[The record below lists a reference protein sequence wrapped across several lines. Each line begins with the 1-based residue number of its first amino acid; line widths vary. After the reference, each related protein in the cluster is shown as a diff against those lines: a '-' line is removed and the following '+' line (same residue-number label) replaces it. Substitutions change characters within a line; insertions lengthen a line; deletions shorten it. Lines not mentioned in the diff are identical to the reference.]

1 MSVVAVE
8 LDHKIAEI
16 AKDWFSF
23 NSDPRLTVIIKDALT
38 YVEELVQ
45 EEGR

>member
-1 MSVVAVE
+1 MFVVAVE
-8 LDHKIAEI
+8 LDQKIAEI

-23 NSDPRLTVIIKDALT
+23 NSDPRLTVVIKDALT

-45 EEGR
+45 QEGK